1 MTSLLNVF
9 LNYEKGL
16 AGNENNYNF
25 DKIAARVTH
34 TLTLGNKGEMQI
46 NSRAG
51 KFFNAPTERR
61 PRAPPIGA
69 QAASVIGADD
79 VSHMMDCS

>member
-1 MTSLLNVF
+1 M
-9 LNYEKGL
+9 
-16 AGNENNYNF
+16 AGN
-25 DKIAARVTH
+25 
-34 TLTLGNKGEMQI
+34 
-46 NSRAG
+46 
-51 KFFNAPTERR
+51 FFNAPIERR